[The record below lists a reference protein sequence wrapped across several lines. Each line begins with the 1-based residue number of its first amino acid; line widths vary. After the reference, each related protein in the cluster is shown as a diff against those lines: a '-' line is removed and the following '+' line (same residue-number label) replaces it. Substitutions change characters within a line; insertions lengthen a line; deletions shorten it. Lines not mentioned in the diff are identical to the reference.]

1 METHRQFVRYALVGL
16 ASNAVLY
23 LGYLGLTWGG
33 MGHKTAMS
41 LLYAIG
47 VLQTFLFNRR
57 WTFRHRGRISKSI
70 RRYAATY
77 ISGYVF
83 NLVGL
88 LVLVDRF
95 ALPHQPVQ
103 GVLILLIAIMIF
115 LLQRFWVFSDGGRYS
130 LVTSDR

>member
-1 METHRQFVRYALVGL
+1 MKTHQQFLRYALVGL

-23 LGYLGLTWGG
+23 LGYLGLTWGD

-47 VLQTFLFNRR
+47 VLQTFMFNRR
-57 WTFRHRGRISKSI
+57 WTFRHRGGVFKSM
-70 RRYAATY
+70 RRYAVTY

-95 ALPHQPVQ
+95 ELPHRPVQ

-115 LLQRFWVFSDGGRYS
+115 LLQRFWIFSDGGRYP